1 MISPFPLKSPKKIM
15 IVKNYV
21 CAKSEHVFL
30 FAKHVGQEQFSFDI
44 LFAERLS
51 CCQRILPHLVSFH
64 RPPKYFKLY
73 ITTGQLAPHK
83 YFKLYIALH
92 CSQKI
97 LPHSVSFHPNTFNF
111 ILQLDNG
118 ATQILFTLHCFT
130 LLPENTSPLG
140 FLSPAHPNTAPPTQI
155 HFTLQLDNGRH
166 QVDTPPTKNSHK
178 LSMYFQLNLLTH
190 RSQILTKLNT
200 VKPSS
205 IVART

>member
-1 MISPFPLKSPKKIM
+1 MYLCLCKAGAFIP
-15 IVKNYV
+15 
-21 CAKSEHVFL
+21 

-51 CCQRILPHLVSFH
+51 
-64 RPPKYFKLY
+64 
-73 ITTGQLAPHK
+73 
-83 YFKLYIALH
+83 

-155 HFTLQLDNGRH
+155 HFTLQLDNGHH
-166 QVDTPPTKNSHK
+166 QVDTSPTKKSQK
-178 LSMYFQLNLLTH
+178 FSMYFQLSTH

-205 IVART
+205 IVAKT